1 MAEDPTYQTLVYHE
15 REGDAEVVKSE
26 GIIRGHSGGIMSA
39 DSGFIHT
46 LASQDVLTKDIT
58 RVVHSRNDPLVI
70 TPALAS
76 VKLTGQSMLPSNV
89 RFVTIIGSVTM
100 SKASYYLTPC
110 SAGAE
115 VFIHVVGDVSGGFT
129 NDNTS
134 LTLYLSGCTLL
145 ASTGSVL
152 ASMTFHTSAA
162 SDAGVHLIAP
172 LENTWA
178 IVSTFGADTVES

>member
-15 REGDAEVVKSE
+15 RKGDAEVVRSE

-46 LASQDVLTKDIT
+46 LASQDVLTKDMT
-58 RVVHSRNDPLVI
+58 RVVHSRNEPLVI

-76 VKLTGQSMLPSNV
+76 VKLTGQDNLPSNV
-89 RFVTIIGSVTM
+89 RFVTIIGSTTM
-100 SKASYYLTPC
+100 SKASYWLTSC

-115 VFIHVVGDVSGGFT
+115 VFIHVVGDLSGGFT

-134 LTLYLSGCTLL
+134 VILRLSGCTLL
-145 ASTGSVL
+145 ASTGSIL
-152 ASMTFHTSAA
+152 TTMELHTSVD
-162 SDAGVHLIAP
+162 SHAGVHLIAP
-172 LENTWA
+172 LDNTWA
-178 IVSTFGADTVES
+178 IVSTFGADTVED